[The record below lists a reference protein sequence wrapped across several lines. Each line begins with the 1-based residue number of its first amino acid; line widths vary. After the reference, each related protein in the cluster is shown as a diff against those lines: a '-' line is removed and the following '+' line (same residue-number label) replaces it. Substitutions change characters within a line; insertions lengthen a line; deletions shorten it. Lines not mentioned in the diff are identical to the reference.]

1 MSRGNTEGLNIK
13 PITHPILIPLILLAI
28 DLQPRVPLLPLCH
41 KCTAAI
47 LSYELIITY
56 LLRLVLKLVV
66 LTESVQ
72 IWLSTVGLVSLA
84 KLTQSKESVRSKVV
98 NLHIKLL
105 QNLMKKLNQGKAK
118 TASKVGP

>member
-1 MSRGNTEGLNIK
+1 
-13 PITHPILIPLILLAI
+13 
-28 DLQPRVPLLPLCH
+28 LLPLCH
-41 KCTAAI
+41 KCAAAI

-56 LLRLVLKLVV
+56 LLRLALKLVV
-66 LTESVQ
+66 LAESVQ

-105 QNLMKKLNQGKAK
+105 
-118 TASKVGP
+118 